1 MKVED
6 TEAKTHTIGGTTYLL
21 AGKKQF
27 GSVLARYWMESDE
40 GSIGDHLMEA
50 VFQEGWRDED
60 FLEAYAWRTDM
71 RDLVNLLKL
80 KQAEARGRRA
90 QEEREG
96 SKEETAEATDVA
108 TAQVGAVD

>member
-6 TEAKTHTIGGTTYLL
+6 TEAKTKTIGGTTYLL
-21 AGKKQF
+21 AGKEQF
-27 GSVLARYWMESDE
+27 GRVLARYWMESNG
-40 GSIGDHLMEA
+40 GSIGDHLFEA

-60 FLEAYAWRTDM
+60 LQKADAWGSDM
-71 RDLVNLLKL
+71 RGLVNLLKL

-108 TAQVGAVD
+108 TAQLGAVD